1 MWTMNWNRRYAI
13 SSLLNPK
20 DRARLDELGS
30 DCNKI
35 PFSFDIKGSPCN
47 CNDGACQH
55 RRHLDFLRKKYL
67 DPQKWEDPDHS
78 VVSRALDEFQI
89 GPEAYGRFQSPEFK
103 YLMDYSPRNTVPA
116 LHRGITLWPGHN
128 DDAIAGIKV
137 GNVIRHDY
145 GSWSSDPKVALDR
158 VRHHSG
164 YSTDPTIHT
173 DSYYKDIQGRGQLPI
188 VMHLPPGG
196 RAIQISPF
204 NGDEYFASE
213 NEWHGGNG
221 IYRIKHIHEDPETPQ
236 IKHVYLEESL
246 R

>member
-1 MWTMNWNRRYAI
+1 MNWNRRYAI

-20 DRARLDELGS
+20 DRALLDELGS

-47 CNDGACQH
+47 CNDDACQH
-55 RRHLDFLRKKYL
+55 RQHLNFLRQKYKYQDL
-67 DPQKWEDPDHS
+67 QPEG
-78 VVSRALDEFQI
+78 VVSRALDDFQI

-145 GSWSSDPKVALDR
+145 GSWSSDPGVALDM

-164 YSTDPTIHT
+164 YSPSHIIRAE
-173 DSYYKDIQGRGQLPI
+173 DIRGQGQLPI

-204 NGDEYFASE
+204 NGNGHFASE

-221 IYRIKHIHEDPETPQ
+221 VYRIKHIHDDDETPQ
-236 IKHVYLEESL
+236 IKHIYLEEAL

>member
-1 MWTMNWNRRYAI
+1 MNWNRRYAI

-20 DRARLDELGS
+20 DRALLDELGS

-47 CNDGACQH
+47 CNDDACQH
-55 RRHLDFLRKKYL
+55 RQHLDFLRQKYQN
-67 DPQKWEDPDHS
+67 PQHD
-78 VVSRALDEFQI
+78 VVSRALEEFQI
-89 GPEAYGRFQSPEFK
+89 GPEAYGRSQRPEFK

-145 GSWSSDPKVALDR
+145 GSWSSDPGVALGR
-158 VRHHSG
+158 VRLHSG
-164 YSTDPTIHT
+164 YSTDPIFQEGP
-173 DSYYKDIQGRGQLPI
+173 YYKDIKGQGQLPI

-204 NGDEYFASE
+204 NGDGQFASE

-221 IYRIKHIHEDPETPQ
+221 IYRIKHIHDDDETSQ
-236 IKHVYLEESL
+236 IKHVYLEEGL